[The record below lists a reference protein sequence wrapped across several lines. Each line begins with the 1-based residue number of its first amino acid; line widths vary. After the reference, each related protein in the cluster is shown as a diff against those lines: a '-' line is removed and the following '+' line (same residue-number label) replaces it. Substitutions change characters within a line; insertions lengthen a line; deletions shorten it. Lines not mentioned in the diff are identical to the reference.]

1 MKQFRIVSQVSGW
14 WRAFATVIAS
24 VLLIS
29 ASGAQDYPTRSIR
42 IIVGTTPGGSNDI
55 VARHL
60 APKLGELL
68 GAQFLVDNRPGANGI
83 IGTELVAKA
92 PADGYTIFLGS
103 ASYLVL
109 NSLIYAKLPFDII
122 NDFAGI
128 ASVATTPEILA
139 VNLSVP
145 ARSLKELV
153 QLAKAQPGK
162 LDFASSGI
170 GGLPHLAIELFK
182 TAAEVDVGH
191 VAYKGAAPALT
202 DLLGGQVK
210 GFIIDFPVLYPHIKA
225 GKIRGLAVLSER
237 RASLLPDLPTSGEQG
252 LPTLLAVNWF
262 GVLAPAKTPRSVVDT
277 LHTAFSKAASAPE
290 IKERLIDIG
299 VESMTSVSPEAFTRF
314 QRDELARWGKVVKQ
328 ANVKAE

>member
-1 MKQFRIVSQVSGW
+1 MKRLQFGSWENDW
-14 WRAFATVIAS
+14 WGMLLGGAAIALLVATAS
-24 VLLIS
+24 
-29 ASGAQDYPTRSIR
+29 AQDYPSRPVR

-68 GAQFLVDNRPGANGI
+68 GAQFVVENRPGANGI

-103 ASYLVL
+103 SSYLVL
-109 NSLIYAKLPFDII
+109 NSLVYAKLPFDII

-128 ASVATTPEILA
+128 TTVATTPEILA

-145 ARSLKELV
+145 AHTLKELV

-182 TAAEVDVGH
+182 TTAGVDVGH
-191 VAYKGAAPALT
+191 IAYKGAAPALT

-210 GFIIDFPVLYPHIKA
+210 GFIIDFPVLYPHIKS
-225 GKIRGLAVLSER
+225 GKLRGLAVLSER
-237 RASLLPDLPTSGEQG
+237 RASLLPDLPTSAEQG

-262 GVLAPAKTPRSVVDT
+262 GVLAPAKTPRPVVEK
-277 LHTAFSKAASAPE
+277 LHAAFARAANTPE
-290 IKERLIDIG
+290 IKQRLLDLG
-299 VESMTSVSPEAFTRF
+299 VESMTSPSTEAFTKF
-314 QRDELARWGKVVKQ
+314 QREEILRWGKIVKQ
-328 ANVKAE
+328 ANVKAD